1 MHMEGAV
8 MSGGGITDHCYAG
21 GLYLIKDWANN
32 VKMEN
37 PVLADMM
44 EDMYDVLH
52 SYDYYLAGDYGE
64 EKVEKVWKKFSD
76 KWLSQD
82 LEKLKPI
89 VMERCVEIID
99 SVIKGHI

>member
-1 MHMEGAV
+1 

-44 EDMYDVLH
+44 EDMYEVLH

-64 EKVEKVWKKFSD
+64 EKVEKEWKKFSD
-76 KWLSQD
+76 KWLSKD

-99 SVIKGHI
+99 SVIKGHIDH

>member
-1 MHMEGAV
+1 

-21 GLYLIKDWANN
+21 GLYLIKDWANE

-37 PVLADMM
+37 PVLANMM

-64 EKVEKVWKKFSD
+64 DDVEKAWKKFSD
-76 KWLSQD
+76 KWLSKD
-82 LEKLKPI
+82 LERLRPI
-89 VMERCVEIID
+89 VMKRCTEIIE
-99 SVIKGHI
+99 SVLKGHI

>member
-1 MHMEGAV
+1 

-44 EDMYDVLH
+44 EDMYEVLH

-64 EKVEKVWKKFSD
+64 EKVEKEWKKFAD
-76 KWLSQD
+76 KWLSKD
-82 LEKLKPI
+82 LEKLRPI
-89 VMERCVEIID
+89 IMERCIEIID
-99 SVIKGHI
+99 SVLSGHVRER

>member
-1 MHMEGAV
+1 

-44 EDMYDVLH
+44 EDMYEVLH
-52 SYDYYLAGDYGE
+52 SYDYYLAGGYGE
-64 EKVEKVWKKFSD
+64 DDVEKAWTKFAD
-76 KWLSQD
+76 KWLSKD
-82 LEKLKPI
+82 LEKLRPI
-89 VMERCVEIID
+89 IMERCIEIID
-99 SVIKGHI
+99 SVLSGHVRER

>member
-1 MHMEGAV
+1 
-8 MSGGGITDHCYAG
+8 MSGGGITDDCYAG
-21 GLYLIKDWANN
+21 GLYLIKDWANK

-44 EDMYDVLH
+44 EDMYEVLH

-64 EKVEKVWKKFSD
+64 DDVEKAWTKFAD
-76 KWLSQD
+76 KWLSKD
-82 LEKLKPI
+82 LEKLRPI
-89 VMERCVEIID
+89 IMKRCTEIID

>member
-1 MHMEGAV
+1 

-52 SYDYYLAGDYGE
+52 SYDYYLAGDSSAE
-64 EKVEKVWKKFSD
+64 RVEKAWKKFSD
-76 KWLSQD
+76 KWLSKD
-82 LEKLKPI
+82 LDKLRPI
-89 VMERCVEIID
+89 IMERCIEIID
-99 SVIKGHI
+99 SVLSGHVRER

>member
-1 MHMEGAV
+1 
-8 MSGGGITDHCYAG
+8 MSGGGITDNCGVA
-21 GLYLIKDWANN
+21 GLYLIKDWANK

-64 EKVEKVWKKFSD
+64 DDVEKAWQKFSD
-76 KWLSQD
+76 KWLSKD
-82 LEKLKPI
+82 LEKLRPI
-89 VMERCVEIID
+89 IMERCVKIID
-99 SVIKGHI
+99 SVIKGYTEESR

>member
-1 MHMEGAV
+1 
-8 MSGGGITDHCYAG
+8 MSGGGMTDHGYAG
-21 GLYLIKDWANN
+21 GLYRIKDWANN

-44 EDMYDVLH
+44 EDMYEVLH